1 MKEALLLVSTG
12 TVSSL
17 LSTLEDAGY
26 QVAIAKSELR
36 AVALLFLIRSFVG
49 VVIDD
54 REHESANFDLALKL
68 HGIRAEVPVIVV
80 SQRPV
85 GFSAVPVDA
94 CITVQELPETLGRLL
109 RVPVPAFRT
118 LSRESLRRAR

>member
-17 LSTLEDAGY
+17 LGTLEDSGY
-26 QVAIAKSELR
+26 QVAIANSELR

-68 HGIRAEVPVIVV
+68 HGIRSEVPIIVV
-80 SQRPV
+80 GQQAV
-85 GFSAVPVDA
+85 GSSPAPVDA
-94 CITVQELPETLGRLL
+94 CITEQELRETLGRLL
-109 RVPVPAFRT
+109 QVPAAAFPT